1 MNAILKIK
9 DAPKKWLI
17 PRLATLA
24 LVAVGGPV
32 ILLSLALGSGP
43 DDGSNTS
50 QAALRNADQ
59 VTELSIDGRLH
70 FPRRM
75 AMTFEADAAVAIT
88 TAKDAVADL
97 GTEISISRSFDAE
110 ASEDLASL
118 RAAEALAVADLDKAR
133 DDLAELEP
141 GSDPRDLQK
150 LVAATDL
157 SQAKLDNALQTQLDL
172 ETDLEVLTQRQLLA
186 AWEVAQ
192 AKSDVKQEKLDQL
205 GVGLDPL
212 ERSRL
217 QAAVDLASADL
228 GKTTKDPKK
237 LSQAPTH

>member
-1 MNAILKIK
+1 M
-9 DAPKKWLI
+9 
-17 PRLATLA
+17 
-24 LVAVGGPV
+24 
-32 ILLSLALGSGP
+32 
-43 DDGSNTS
+43 
-50 QAALRNADQ
+50 
-59 VTELSIDGRLH
+59 
-70 FPRRM
+70 
-75 AMTFEADAAVAIT
+75 
-88 TAKDAVADL
+88 
-97 GTEISISRSFDAE
+97 
-110 ASEDLASL
+110 
-118 RAAEALAVADLDKAR
+118 
-133 DDLAELEP
+133 AELEP
-141 GSDPRDLQK
+141 RSDPRDLQK

-157 SQAKLDNALQTQLDL
+157 AQAKLDNALQTQLDL

>member
-1 MNAILKIK
+1 M
-9 DAPKKWLI
+9 
-17 PRLATLA
+17 ATA
-24 LVAVGGPV
+24 R
-32 ILLSLALGSGP
+32 
-43 DDGSNTS
+43 
-50 QAALRNADQ
+50 Q
-59 VTELSIDGRLH
+59 TE
-70 FPRRM
+70 
-75 AMTFEADAAVAIT
+75 TDAAVAIT

-97 GTEISISRSFDAE
+97 VIEIRISRSLDAE
-110 ASEDLASL
+110 ESEDLASL

-133 DDLAELEP
+133 DYLAELEP

-157 SQAKLDNALQTQLDL
+157 AQAKLDNALQSQLDL

-192 AKSDVKQEKLDQL
+192 AKSDVKQEELDQL
-205 GVGLDPL
+205 GVGLEPL
-212 ERSRL
+212 EHSRL
-217 QAAVDLASADL
+217 QAAVNLASADL

>member
-1 MNAILKIK
+1 M
-9 DAPKKWLI
+9 
-17 PRLATLA
+17 
-24 LVAVGGPV
+24 
-32 ILLSLALGSGP
+32 
-43 DDGSNTS
+43 
-50 QAALRNADQ
+50 
-59 VTELSIDGRLH
+59 
-70 FPRRM
+70 
-75 AMTFEADAAVAIT
+75 
-88 TAKDAVADL
+88 
-97 GTEISISRSFDAE
+97 
-110 ASEDLASL
+110 
-118 RAAEALAVADLDKAR
+118 
-133 DDLAELEP
+133 AELEP

-157 SQAKLDNALQTQLDL
+157 AQAKLDNALQTQLDL

-192 AKSDVKQEKLDQL
+192 GKSAVKQEELDQL

-212 ERSRL
+212 ERSKI